1 MSHAVDDAQSVAESL
16 PDAPVGAP
24 TKQSYRSFKKKFA
37 KLKVK
42 FELQMRESESLIR
55 EGLRI
60 EDLSKRIQ
68 EQNDQLLEV
77 LLEFNDSLHVSPSL
91 RYDLSTP
98 EDDSFL
104 PPPERDVPKSYSDPD
119 VASSVLQD
127 AKARLAAGR
136 MSSEAYREVE
146 DDVKRGQAFAPQMQ
160 YTSLTKF
167 PHSGPLQ
174 PENPDAYNPAQE
186 LGFLTPEYET
196 EYCLALDA
204 KLGDEEALEQF
215 VCIPK
220 KPSLAER
227 ERDAALR
234 SHVSVHNWLRQNQP
248 QIFLQDNENASE
260 KSGSRPSNLRTSKR
274 APALSRKDEDMYD
287 DDSILETA
295 STSGGT
301 KGKRKRDEDTGYRP
315 KGGSSRSN
323 RKKKDDENATPK
335 RPSKRSSGIPYSM
348 AITIHPPVVEDV
360 DVPYPES
367 DVDSMS
373 VDSDG
378 GVDLAA
384 GDASRPSK
392 RPRLVEGTN
401 IGAGVLTPGEVVTDD
416 PQWMR
421 GHGTYTNPLST
432 SIIATV
438 AGTVQKTNKLLSV
451 QPLRARYTPEIG
463 DLVVGRIV
471 EVQSRR
477 WKVDVAAPL
486 LAQLPLSAINLP
498 GGILRR
504 RTSADELQIRTF
516 FSEGDLVV
524 AEVQTVHS
532 DGGASLHTR
541 SLKYGKLRNG
551 VFLAVTGTGGSG
563 ASSSSVKGSVG
574 AGATSAGAGGATGVG
589 GVVRSRRQVWTI
601 NTANGGGDVDVILGV
616 NGYIWISKHADGAA
630 AASSTTEN
638 VSITRME
645 EMVSSSIYSSQ
656 NDEIPPQTR
665 REIAR
670 LAQCIRVL
678 VNGGVRVDEETV
690 MGAYEASLQVDLEV
704 GDEED
709 EEDRGKEGR
718 EYLEGGKARRIL
730 DLVLQQQV

>member
-1 MSHAVDDAQSVAESL
+1 
-16 PDAPVGAP
+16 
-24 TKQSYRSFKKKFA
+24 
-37 KLKVK
+37 
-42 FELQMRESESLIR
+42 
-55 EGLRI
+55 
-60 EDLSKRIQ
+60 
-68 EQNDQLLEV
+68 
-77 LLEFNDSLHVSPSL
+77 
-91 RYDLSTP
+91 
-98 EDDSFL
+98 
-104 PPPERDVPKSYSDPD
+104 
-119 VASSVLQD
+119 
-127 AKARLAAGR
+127 
-136 MSSEAYREVE
+136 
-146 DDVKRGQAFAPQMQ
+146 
-160 YTSLTKF
+160 
-167 PHSGPLQ
+167 
-174 PENPDAYNPAQE
+174 
-186 LGFLTPEYET
+186 
-196 EYCLALDA
+196 
-204 KLGDEEALEQF
+204 
-215 VCIPK
+215 
-220 KPSLAER
+220 
-227 ERDAALR
+227 
-234 SHVSVHNWLRQNQP
+234 
-248 QIFLQDNENASE
+248 
-260 KSGSRPSNLRTSKR
+260 
-274 APALSRKDEDMYD
+274 
-287 DDSILETA
+287 
-295 STSGGT
+295 
-301 KGKRKRDEDTGYRP
+301 
-315 KGGSSRSN
+315 
-323 RKKKDDENATPK
+323 
-335 RPSKRSSGIPYSM
+335 M
-348 AITIHPPVVEDV
+348 AITILPPVVEDV
-360 DVPYPES
+360 DVPYS
-367 DVDSMS
+367 DSEDDAMS

-384 GDASRPSK
+384 GDATRPNK

-401 IGAGVLTPGEVVTDD
+401 IGAGVLTPGEIVTDD

-563 ASSSSVKGSVG
+563 ASSSSVK
-574 AGATSAGAGGATGVG
+574 
-589 GVVRSRRQVWTI
+589 
-601 NTANGGGDVDVILGV
+601 ANGGGDVDVILGV

-656 NDEIPPQTR
+656 NDDIPPQTR

-709 EEDRGKEGR
+709 DEDRGKEGR
-718 EYLEGGKARRIL
+718 EYLEGDKARRIL
-730 DLVLQQQV
+730 DLVLQQL